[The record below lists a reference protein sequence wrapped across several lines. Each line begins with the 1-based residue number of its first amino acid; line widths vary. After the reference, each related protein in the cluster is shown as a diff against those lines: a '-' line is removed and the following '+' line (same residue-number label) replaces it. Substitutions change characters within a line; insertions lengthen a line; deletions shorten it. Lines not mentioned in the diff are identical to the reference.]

1 MAGNNGVFFS
11 ASDISADTGEQN
23 MLTLNLNPN
32 PPQGT
37 SAAIIDLRMRLQT
50 HTADLLGTY
59 LVSVRYNDGVA
70 DQAWQVALQV
80 SAGNYSEQGLQI
92 WYDDSRDVTVQIE
105 PLVSGGS
112 IDVLIIGKD

>member
-1 MAGNNGVFFS
+1 MAGNNGIFFT
-11 ASDISADTGEQN
+11 ASDISSDTGEQN
-23 MLTLNLNPN
+23 MMLLNSNPN

-37 SAAIIDLRMRLQT
+37 SNAVIDLRMRLMT
-50 HTADLLGTY
+50 HTASLLGTH
-59 LVSVRYNDGVA
+59 LVSVRWNDGVN

-80 SAGNYSEQGLQI
+80 SAGNYAEQGLQI